1 MMKITEIKSP
11 EFLQELSLKELRE
24 LAEEIRKFLIE
35 NVSKTGGHFSSNLG
49 TVELT
54 IALHYVFNKQNDKL
68 IFDVGHQAYTH
79 KILTGRAKDFP
90 TLRKKDGLSGFLKY
104 SESPYDVWEAGH
116 SSTSI
121 SAAAGFLEAKA
132 QGADIGEVVAV
143 IGDGSIQNGLALSAL
158 NYLGSRK
165 NQKVI
170 IVLNDNNMSI
180 SKNVGGLSK
189 FFDRV
194 RLRKSYQF
202 FRKLTPKFLANL
214 KLALSSYMH
223 GGNILS
229 AIGFRYFGPID
240 GHDLK
245 ELIRFFRFAKN
256 SDHSIIIHVN
266 TQKGKGYKP
275 RKMTAS
281 GAGTDRTL

>member
-180 SKNVGGLSK
+180 PKTWAACRNSSTASGSKILS
-189 FFDRV
+189 V
-194 RLRKSYQF
+194 

-214 KLALSSYMH
+214 KLALSSLRARREH
-223 GGNILS
+223 PFCHRLPL
-229 AIGFRYFGPID
+229 FRAD
-240 GHDLK
+240 
-245 ELIRFFRFAKN
+245 
-256 SDHSIIIHVN
+256 
-266 TQKGKGYKP
+266 
-275 RKMTAS
+275 
-281 GAGTDRTL
+281 